1 MNKAILNKDVQEFI
15 HRNINTDITR
25 ISLSKSP
32 FLEVSSKELAEQID
46 AKRRCE
52 NKLPLWFNTHSIY
65 YPQKLAIEQS
75 SSEALAKYKST
86 LLLGDNI
93 IDLTGGLGVDT
104 YFFSKKAKQVIHCEI
119 NKELSD
125 ISSYNSAVL
134 GADISYISTDGIE
147 YLKTSIEAFDTI
159 YVDPSRRISSRKV
172 FFLKDCEPDVFSNR
186 DLLLKKSSRLLI
198 KTAPLLD
205 IQSTIKEL
213 QQVTQVHIISIKN
226 ECKEILYVIDKA
238 FSEKDP
244 PIIGIVVTDTEN
256 LTFKFRFSEEKEFYL
271 DKYSVPLNYLY
282 EPDVALLKAGC
293 FKLITKQFNVKK
305 IQQHTHLYTSEE
317 LNKNFIGR
325 KFKIISAWDYGT
337 FLKEQKFTKANIICR
352 NFPLD
357 PEKIRKKLKIED
369 GGEKY
374 LLFCTGSNNEL
385 LVIYCERIS

>member
-15 HRNINTDITR
+15 RRNINTDITR

-32 FLEVSSKELAEQID
+32 FLEISSKELAEQID
-46 AKRRCE
+46 GKRRCE
-52 NKLPLWFNTHSIY
+52 KKLPLWFNTNNIY
-65 YPQKLAIEQS
+65 YPQKLAIEQC
-75 SSEALAKYKST
+75 SSEAAAKYKST
-86 LLLGDNI
+86 LLFGDKI
-93 IDLTGGLGVDT
+93 IDLTGGFGVDS
-104 YFFSKKAKQVIHCEI
+104 YFFSEKAKNIIQCEI

-125 ISSYNSAVL
+125 ISRHNSTVL
-134 GADISYISTDGIE
+134 GANINYICTDGIE

-159 YVDPSRRISSRKV
+159 YVDPSRRISLRKV
-172 FFLKDCEPDVFSNR
+172 FFLKDCDPDVFRNK

-226 ECKEILYVIDKA
+226 ECKEVLYVIDEA
-238 FSEKDP
+238 FSETDP
-244 PIIGIVVTDTEN
+244 PILCVVLTDAEN

-271 DKYSVPLNYLY
+271 DTYSAPLNYLY

-293 FKLITKQFNVKK
+293 FKLITKKFDVKK
-305 IQQHTHLYTSEE
+305 IHQHTHLYTSEE
-317 LNKNFIGR
+317 LTKNFIGR
-325 KFKIISAWDYGT
+325 KFKIITTWDYGT

-357 PEKIRKKLKIED
+357 PAQIRKKLKIED
-369 GGEKY
+369 GGEMY
-374 LLFCTGSNNEL
+374 LLFCTGSKNEL
-385 LVIYCERIS
+385 LVIYCERIL